1 MAKHGGNGG
10 NGGSLGG
17 YMGKVLDIDLS
28 ARTYCLYPWS
38 EAEQRLYLGGKIMA
52 ARIIADNVPPT
63 AGAFDDAN
71 ILVVS
76 TGPLNGCNTPTSARF
91 NVSTISPLTHLLT
104 SSNCGGNFGIYLKKA
119 GYDALILRNKAT
131 TQIWLEISEDQVLFH
146 DAAHLWGKTTSETQA
161 LLPGNDGYLVIGPAG
176 EHRVKYAN
184 LTSGERVAG
193 RGGTGAVLGDKNV
206 KAIVAHGNRKPDI
219 VNPEK
224 TKQLTKK
231 WVAALRKHPFS
242 GERLPKYGT
251 AGLVRSMQK
260 GHTLATRNFAA
271 GQYDDYEEISGETLT
286 AKYLIKNKGCMTC
299 PIQCGRQVER
309 NGKAIKGPELET
321 IGLWGPNLLNSD
333 LQAIIEWNY
342 QMDELGMDTISAAGC
357 VAFAMELNEKGI
369 WQCGLEFGVTDQIP
383 QVLHDIAYRR
393 GIGNEL
399 AEGTRYLSEKYGGS
413 EFAMHVKGMELSAY
427 DPRGAVGQGLGYA
440 VSNRG
445 GDHLNAGYTMIYEG
459 LAMNVKP
466 RTIQAK
472 AEFCVL
478 NQNLMEAASAAGSC
492 LFTMYAFV
500 PGFLLKKPDSII
512 SRIVNA
518 AMATSLVAAS
528 LRLIMKANDK
538 MMPIHM
544 PGLPHSQLISAVTG
558 MRIKFMTLCR
568 IGERG
573 YNLERSYNV
582 QRGLTAEDDRL
593 PGRLVNELEDPR
605 LPDSKVPLAVLKR
618 KYYRVRGWDQGGVPL
633 AKTLR
638 RLGLD

>member
-1 MAKHGGNGG
+1 MTKY
-10 NGGSLGG
+10 GG

-28 ARTYCLYPWS
+28 SQTYSLYPWS
-38 EAEQRLYLGGKIMA
+38 AEEQRLYLGGKIMA
-52 ARIIADNVPPT
+52 ARIIADNVAPT
-63 AGAFDDAN
+63 VGAFDDAN

-91 NVSTISPLTHLLT
+91 NVSTISPLTGLLT

-131 TQIWLEISEDQVLFH
+131 AQVWLEISEDQVLFH
-146 DAAHLWGKTTSETQA
+146 DATRLWGKTTSETQE
-161 LLPGNDGYLVIGPAG
+161 LLPGSDGYLVIGPAG
-176 EHRVKYAN
+176 EHRVKFAN

-206 KAIVAHGNRKPDI
+206 KAIVARGSRKPDI
-219 VNPEK
+219 VSSEK

-231 WVAALRKHPFS
+231 WVTALRRHPFT
-242 GERLPKYGT
+242 GGRLPKYGT

-260 GHTLATRNFAA
+260 GHTLATRNFAC
-271 GQYDDYEEISGETLT
+271 GQYDDYEAISGETLS

-309 NGKAIKGPELET
+309 NGQAIKGPELET

-357 VAFAMELNEKGI
+357 VAFAMELNEKGL
-369 WQCGLEFGVTDQIP
+369 WNSGLEFGVTDQIP
-383 QVLHDIAYRR
+383 RVLHDIAYRR
-393 GIGNEL
+393 GIGDEL

-413 EFAMHVKGMELSAY
+413 EFAMQVKGMELSAY
-427 DPRGAVGQGLGYA
+427 EPRGAVGQGLGYA

-459 LAMNVKP
+459 LALNVPQRK
-466 RTIQAK
+466 IQAK
-472 AEFCVL
+472 AELTVL

-492 LFTMYAFV
+492 LFTLYAFV
-500 PGFLLKKPDSII
+500 PGFLMRKPGSLI
-512 SRIVNA
+512 SRAVNA
-518 AMATSLVAAS
+518 MMASSLVAAT
-528 LRLIMKANDK
+528 LRLVMKANDK
-538 MMPIHM
+538 VLPIHM
-544 PGLPHSQLISAVTG
+544 PGLPHSQLLSAVTG
-558 MRIKFMTLCR
+558 MHVKFMTLCQ

-573 YNLERSYNV
+573 YNLERMYNI
-582 QRGLTAEDDRL
+582 QRGLTAKDDQL
-593 PGRLVNELEDPR
+593 PGRLVNELEDPM
-605 LPDSKVPLAVLKR
+605 LPDSKVPLAILKK
-618 KYYRVRGWDQGGVPL
+618 KYYKVRGWDQAGVPL
-633 AKTLR
+633 AKTLE
-638 RLGLD
+638 RLRLRGLIGSGA